1 MTNYEAIS
9 AMLYPYDVEPMLIS
23 KGCIDNSLMEH
34 SEYTVASKSIV
45 AIVTI
50 SILRNLLVL
59 NSESDSGYSLSY
71 SIDGLKKRIAEIAK
85 SNGMTDIAEEFSD
98 VPTVEFCD
106 FSW

>member
-9 AMLYPYDVEPMLIS
+9 AMLYPYDVEPMLIT
-23 KGCIDNSLMEH
+23 KGCIDNNLVVTD
-34 SEYTVASKSIV
+34 EYEVANKGAV
-45 AIVTI
+45 AVVTI
-50 SILRNLLVL
+50 SVLRNLLVL

-85 SNGMTDIAEEFSD
+85 SNGLTDIAEEFSD

-106 FSW
+106 FTW